1 MNFFFNERKSQGK
14 TSTRGRKKK
23 EKSGYTKQAMRD
35 KTRTTRWRKSKRK
48 KEALGTLRRKDR
60 SREWKIAGGITRT
73 KHGNIVKIKC
83 NQHSSLGNT
92 PEAHRHFDKEIFFP
106 FRNFPRN
113 EIYKNIQL

>member
-1 MNFFFNERKSQGK
+1 
-14 TSTRGRKKK
+14 
-23 EKSGYTKQAMRD
+23 MRD